1 MARMTRIAKTKTLK
15 AQASTGVSLVK
26 ELRPRDPDAQYYGSE
41 PNYAE
46 SQTQT
51 SLTEALNWYS
61 KFYGTKDAKDFIVA
75 YIEKNRKPEI
85 AKLVKKAPESLVTTS
100 LGWLARMSLRGLNL
114 DEKQKA
120 KLDIQIERMV
130 EHAKAEDKAA
140 KKAATK
146 DEATVVVRRNI
157 QDVMRERASEAAAEL
172 DAFFDD
178 YHDKGY
184 PKDFDTK
191 TKVMTEFQERNVLP
205 QHVAN
210 VIKNW
215 EKIRSEYVE
224 LQAGTC
230 DQLNEAY
237 SFMSKTQVKNVIKF
251 IDSIIADLNGYVSI
265 KQVAKKPRAR
275 KPVPVEKV
283 VAKLKYCKAFK
294 DDAQKID
301 IVSLHPSKLHN
312 ASEAWVYDTKKRKMH
327 HYVADE
333 YSKCLVV
340 KGNTLIGFD
349 KKQSG
354 MKTLRKPAEQIKALT
369 GSKPAARK
377 YFKEIKAVEAVPNG
391 RFNADMVILK
401 AF

>member
-1 MARMTRIAKTKTLK
+1 MARMTRIAKTKTK
-15 AQASTGVSLVK
+15 AAASTGVSLVK
-26 ELRPRDPDAQYYGSE
+26 DLRPRDADAQYYGPE

-75 YIEKNRKPEI
+75 YVEKNRKPDV
-85 AKLVKKAPESLVTTS
+85 AKLVKKAPESLVITS
-100 LGWLARMSLRGLNL
+100 MGWIARMSLRGLIL
-114 DEKQKA
+114 DEGQQTRLNA
-120 KLDIQIERMV
+120 QIDNMI
-130 EHAKAEDKAA
+130 EHAKSEEKAA
-140 KKAATK
+140 KKAAST
-146 DEATVVVRRNI
+146 ETAVVPRKNI
-157 QDVMRERASEAAAEL
+157 QEVMRERASEAAAEL
-172 DAFFDD
+172 DAFFDE
-178 YHDKGY
+178 YHIGGY
-184 PKDFDTK
+184 SKTFDTK
-191 TKVMTEFQERNVLP
+191 SKVMTEFQERNVLP
-205 QHVAN
+205 QHVAP
-210 VIKNW
+210 VIKYW
-215 EKIRSEYVE
+215 ESLLAEYKE
-224 LQAGTC
+224 LQEGKC

-237 SFMSKTQVKNVIKF
+237 SFMSKMQVKNVIKF
-251 IDSIIADLNGYVSI
+251 IESVIADLNGYVSI
-265 KQVAKKPRAR
+265 KQVSKKPRAR
-275 KPVPVEKV
+275 KPVPIEKV

-312 ASEAWVYDTKKRKMH
+312 ANEAWVYDTKKRKMH

-377 YFKEIKAVEAVPNG
+377 YFKDIKAVEAVPNG

>member
-1 MARMTRIAKTKTLK
+1 MARMTRIAQKKTKALK
-15 AQASTGVSLVK
+15 LADQSVSLVK
-26 ELRPRDPDAQYYGSE
+26 DLRPRDADAQYYGPE
-41 PNYAE
+41 PNFLNDQYKG
-46 SQTQT
+46 

-61 KFYGTKDAKDFIVA
+61 RFYDSKDAKEFIANYV
-75 YIEKNRKPEI
+75 EKNRTADI
-85 AKLVKKAPESLVTTS
+85 AKLIRKAPDIEVSTS
-100 LGWLARMSLRGLNL
+100 LGWVARMSLRGLTL
-114 DEKQKA
+114 DEGQKA
-120 KLDIQIERMV
+120 RLTVQIDRLV
-130 EHAKAEDKAA
+130 DVAKAQEKAA
-140 KKAATK
+140 KRAAAQQDKAPARK
-146 DEATVVVRRNI
+146 NI

-178 YHDKGY
+178 YHTNGY
-184 PKDFDTK
+184 PKEFDTK
-191 TKVMTEFQERNVLP
+191 SKVMTEFQERNVLP

-210 VIKNW
+210 VTKNW
-215 EKIRSEYVE
+215 EKIRAEYVE

-237 SFMSKTQVKNVIKF
+237 SFMSKMQVRNVIKF
-251 IDSIIADLNGYVSI
+251 IDSIIADLNGYASL

-275 KPVPVEKV
+275 KVVPVEKIV
-283 VAKLKYCKAFK
+283 SKLKYCKVFK

-312 ASEAWVYDTKKRKMH
+312 STEAWVYDTKKRKVH
-327 HYVADE
+327 HYVADD

-354 MKTLRKPAEQIKALT
+354 MKTLRKPAEQLKALT

-377 YFKEIKAVEAVPNG
+377 YFKDIKAVEAVPNG
-391 RFNADMVILK
+391 RFNVDMVILK

>member
-1 MARMTRIAKTKTLK
+1 MARMTRIAQQKTKAK
-15 AQASTGVSLVK
+15 AVASSTVSLVK
-26 ELRPRDPDAQYYGSE
+26 DLHPRDVDLKYYGPE
-41 PNYAE
+41 PNFLNDQYKD
-46 SQTQT
+46 
-51 SLTEALNWYS
+51 SLGSAFNWYS
-61 KFYGTKDAKDFIVA
+61 RFCDRKDAKEFIVA
-75 YIEKNRKPEI
+75 YVEKNYKDDVV
-85 AKLVKKAPESLVTTS
+85 KLVKKAPENEVTTS

-114 DEKQKA
+114 DEGQKA
-120 KLDIQIERMV
+120 RLTVQIDKLIAVVKSE
-130 EHAKAEDKAA
+130 EKAA
-140 KKAATK
+140 KRAATK
-146 DEATVVVRRNI
+146 DEAAPARRNI
-157 QDVMRERASEAAAEL
+157 QEVMRERASEAAAEL
-172 DAFFDD
+172 DAFFDE
-178 YHDKGY
+178 YHTNGY
-184 PKDFDTK
+184 PKEFETK
-191 TKVMTEFQERNVLP
+191 SKVMTEFQERNVLP
-205 QHVAN
+205 QHIAN
-210 VIKNW
+210 VVKNW

-251 IDSIIADLNGYVSI
+251 IDSIIADLNGYASL

-275 KPVPVEKV
+275 KPVSVEKIV
-283 VAKLKYCKAFK
+283 SKLKYCKAFK

-312 ASEAWVYDTKKRKMH
+312 STEAWVYDTKKRKMH

-354 MKTLRKPAEQIKALT
+354 MKTLRKPAEQLKALT

-377 YFKEIKAVEAVPNG
+377 YFKDIKAVEAVPNG
-391 RFNADMVILK
+391 RFNSDMVILK

>member
-1 MARMTRIAKTKTLK
+1 MARMTRIAKQKTKAM
-15 AQASTGVSLVK
+15 AQSQTASLVK
-26 ELRPRDPDAQYYGSE
+26 DLKPRDADAQYYGPE
-41 PNYAE
+41 PNFLNDQFKG
-46 SQTQT
+46 SIG
-51 SLTEALNWYS
+51 EAFNWYS
-61 KFYGTKDAKDFIVA
+61 KFYGSKDAKEFIIA
-75 YIEKNRKPEI
+75 YVEKNKPADI
-85 AKLVKKAPESLVTTS
+85 LKLVRKAPESEVSTS
-100 LGWLARMSLRGLNL
+100 LGWLARMSLRGFNM
-114 DEKQKA
+114 DEGQKA
-120 KLDIQIERMV
+120 RLNVQIDKMV
-130 EHAKAEDKAA
+130 DFVKAEEKAA
-140 KKAATK
+140 KKAAK
-146 DEATVVVRRNI
+146 KEDASPARRNI
-157 QDVMRERASEAAAEL
+157 QEVMRERASEAAAEL

-178 YHDKGY
+178 YHISGY

-191 TKVMTEFQERNVLP
+191 SKVMSEFQERNVLP
-205 QHVAN
+205 QHVAPHIN
-210 VIKNW
+210 NW
-215 EKIRSEYVE
+215 EKIRAEYVE

-251 IDSIIADLNGYVSI
+251 IDSIIADLNGYVSV
-265 KQVAKKPRAR
+265 KQVSKKPRAR

-312 ASEAWVYDTKKRKMH
+312 STEAWVYDTKKRKMH

-354 MKTLRKPAEQIKALT
+354 MKTLRKPAEQLKALT

-377 YFKEIKAVEAVPNG
+377 YFKDIKAVEAVPNG

>member
-1 MARMTRIAKTKTLK
+1 MARMTRIAKNKTLARK
-15 AQASTGVSLVK
+15 QESESVSLVK
-26 ELRPRDPDAQYYGSE
+26 DLKPRDPDAQYYGPE
-41 PNYAE
+41 PNFLND
-46 SQTQT
+46 QFKG
-51 SLTEALNWYS
+51 SLGEAFNWYS
-61 KFYGTKDAKDFIVA
+61 KFYGSKDAKEFIIA
-75 YIEKNRKPEI
+75 YVEKNKPADI
-85 AKLVKKAPESLVTTS
+85 LKLVRKAPESEVSTS
-100 LGWLARMSLRGLNL
+100 LGWLSRMSLRGLKM
-114 DEKQKA
+114 DEGQQA
-120 KLDIQIERMV
+120 RLNAQIDRLV
-130 EHAKAEDKAA
+130 EFVKAEEKSA
-140 KKAATK
+140 KKVDAKQEAASP
-146 DEATVVVRRNI
+146 RRNI
-157 QDVMRERASEAAAEL
+157 QEVMRERASEAAAEL

-178 YHDKGY
+178 YHLSGY

-191 TKVMTEFQERNVLP
+191 SKVMSEFQERNVLP
-205 QHVAN
+205 QHVAPH
-210 VIKNW
+210 ISNW
-215 EKIRSEYVE
+215 EKIRAEYVE

-251 IDSIIADLNGYVSI
+251 IDSIIADLNGYISV

-275 KPVPVEKV
+275 KAVPVEKV
-283 VAKLKYCKAFK
+283 VAKLKYCKSFK

-301 IVSLHPSKLHN
+301 IVSLHPTKLHN
-312 ASEAWVYDTKKRKMH
+312 STEAWVYDTKKRKMH

-333 YSKCLVV
+333 YSKCLIV